1 MSSLLVST
9 AQNLLN
15 PEPEDI
21 FLDEVYGSLSIGDIC
36 RYNLSVIVV
45 LPYKDIAESNFN
57 EDSNYF
63 IEKNINADLDTS
75 ILNSPEAI
83 KPLNSK
89 NSNIDQNFVQRGWDL
104 TSVPNK
110 LLITTINTSPI
121 HKNLSLLKKEGPY
134 SLSVLQEIDDWVS
147 NKKVS
152 RITMNK
158 DKSLKLHFNYT
169 ISAISEVILPPAAVS
184 FQISIKASGTLD
196 SPKTN
201 TSAQLSLTDDTA
213 SLFQLPDP
221 SIFKDESEP
230 GIHLVVLSHGIHGSR
245 LDLLYL
251 HEQLNMKF
259 NLKRKKLGANDNRRV
274 VFLTHDVNH
283 GKTVDGIEAGGKRI
297 ANRIL
302 ELVCWFENE
311 EWYRARCNESQSP
324 NHRISFIGHSLGGLY
339 NVSGIEHL
347 SIATSYRFFQ
357 IFKPINFISIA
368 TPWLGIFEMGNVAQ
382 WACSWGILRQ
392 TGRDLILGDVDEFV
406 SGSDSTSKSDT
417 HLNGITPS
425 SLADE
430 KIFCKNK
437 LCLIHQN
444 QNQNQIDSDIR
455 KNPDKTSNL
464 DHFYDSKE
472 YFNNQSNAYPS
483 QPLSP
488 RLFTETYIFKLSN
501 PNSAAHKSLKLFKFH
516 TAYANIQSDWE
527 VGFLTS
533 SILLD
538 PKDVES
544 SLKFDS
550 ENKSTRHNA
559 IEMNS
564 NSNADLSSNLYSGKE
579 YFNNQSNAYPSQP
592 LSPRLFTETYIF
604 KLSNPN
610 SAAHK
615 SLKLFKFHTA
625 YANIQ
630 SDWEVG
636 FLTSSI
642 LLDPKDVE
650 SSLKFDSENKSTRHN
665 AIEMNSNS
673 NADLSSNLYS
683 GYSTSHK
690 KYNNTDLTTDKTC
703 KINSNSDF
711 EQKNLITKSPSLA
724 DYSTVSSALNPWRIQ
739 VIANPLY
746 SLFRNTLSF
755 LGLIDRERDSL
766 VLREHGVAS
775 INHDD
780 NQTKKS
786 FFIERSSSEI
796 SPEPITSTANRNSR
810 EELVTISTTSNSSSS
825 KAGSKELSAPV
836 GSLAKSIEISSTQ
849 SKHEA
854 ALYELA
860 SLQLKSQN
868 REYKL
873 WALDLN
879 ACKSVIV
886 YDQVVPESDPL
897 FDNIHYLDPLFTAGK
912 SGVSDSDYLSY
923 SDLPGGYL
931 SRSLNNDSLGTIGNF
946 AENSKLSKNLAGV
959 GSLSPQ
965 HNDPIADHFPETKH
979 SDPHFALSSSVQRGI
994 PATPIRISKKKNGA
1008 LSNELNFAASD
1019 TYSKS
1024 ATQIPTSNFD
1034 HFRGS
1039 ARPTETGSEPRDAS
1053 PMPATSNGYKQ
1064 CAEDGPIRR
1073 VSIDNK
1079 ENMSG
1084 TAWIQKMAQNW
1095 HTSINWRIVAVKF
1108 EYDAHHQIVVRR
1120 EGSNNSGIPVIH
1132 HLLNNHDLD

>member
-1 MSSLLVST
+1 PASCLAILCG
-9 AQNLLN
+9 
-15 PEPEDI
+15 
-21 FLDEVYGSLSIGDIC
+21 GSWS
-36 RYNLSVIVV
+36 
-45 LPYKDIAESNFN
+45 
-57 EDSNYF
+57 
-63 IEKNINADLDTS
+63 
-75 ILNSPEAI
+75 
-83 KPLNSK
+83 
-89 NSNIDQNFVQRGWDL
+89 
-104 TSVPNK
+104 TSVPLQDLVK
-110 LLITTINTSPI
+110 
-121 HKNLSLLKKEGPY
+121 
-134 SLSVLQEIDDWVS
+134 QEIEDWVS

-152 RITMNK
+152 RINMNK

-184 FQISIKASGTLD
+184 FQISIKASGTHD

-201 TSAQLSLTDDTA
+201 TTAQLSLTDDTA

-259 NLKRKKLGANDNRRV
+259 NLKRIKLGANDNRRV

-311 EWYRARCNESQSP
+311 EWYRARCNESHSP

-406 SGSDSTSKSDT
+406 SGSDLSSKSDT
-417 HLNGITPS
+417 HLNGITPAS
-425 SLADE
+425 PAED
-430 KIFCKNK
+430 KIICNNK

-444 QNQNQIDSDIR
+444 QNDSDLH
-455 KNPDKTSNL
+455 KSTDKSNNL

-472 YFNNQSNAYPS
+472 YLNNQSNAYS
-483 QPLSP
+483 TQSLSP

-538 PKDVES
+538 PKNVES
-544 SLKFDS
+544 SLKFS
-550 ENKSTRHNA
+550 GEN
-559 IEMNS
+559 E
-564 NSNADLSSNLYSGKE
+564 
-579 YFNNQSNAYPSQP
+579 FNRFN
-592 LSPRLFTETYIF
+592 
-604 KLSNPN
+604 
-610 SAAHK
+610 
-615 SLKLFKFHTA
+615 TA
-625 YANIQ
+625 
-630 SDWEVG
+630 
-636 FLTSSI
+636 
-642 LLDPKDVE
+642 
-650 SSLKFDSENKSTRHN
+650 
-665 AIEMNSNS
+665 EMNSNS

-690 KYNNTDLTTDKTC
+690 KYINSDLISDKNS
-703 KINSNSDF
+703 KIYSNSDL
-711 EQKNLITKSPSLA
+711 EQKNAITKSPSLA

-766 VLREHGVAS
+766 VLRENGVAS

-780 NQTKKS
+780 NQSKKS

-796 SPEPITSTANRNSR
+796 SPEPITSTAIRNSR
-810 EELVTISTTSNSSSS
+810 EELATISTTSISSSS

-836 GSLAKSIEISSTQ
+836 GSLAKSIEISATQ

-860 SLQLKSQN
+860 SHQLKSQN

-873 WALDLN
+873 WALDMN

-897 FDNIHYLDPLFTAGK
+897 FDNIHYLDPLFTPGK
-912 SGVSDSDYLSY
+912 SRASDSDYLSY

-931 SRSLNNDSLGTIGNF
+931 SRSLNNDGLGAFGSF
-946 AENSKLSKNLAGV
+946 AENSKFSKNYAGI
-959 GSLSPQ
+959 GNPSPL
-965 HNDPIADHFPETKH
+965 HNDPVTDHFPETKH
-979 SDPHFALSSSVQRGI
+979 SDPHLAMSSSVQRGI
-994 PATPIRISKKKNGA
+994 PVAPIKINKKKSGA
-1008 LSNELNFAASD
+1008 LSNELNFAASE

-1024 ATQIPTSNFD
+1024 ATQISTSNFD
-1034 HFRGS
+1034 RFRGF
-1039 ARPTETGSEPRDAS
+1039 ARPTETGGEPRDAS
-1053 PMPATSNGYKQ
+1053 PSPIPPTSSGHKP
-1064 CAEDGPIRR
+1064 CTEDGSFRR

-1095 HTSINWRIVAVKF
+1095 HMSINWRIVAVKF

-1120 EGSNNSGIPVIH
+1120 EGSNNNGIPVIH